1 MKFLKPRPY
10 NTRDDPIPRTINTFR
25 TGDKFKIGSL
35 EVEPIH
41 VDHSVPGAY
50 GFIIYT
56 SEGPIVYTGDL
67 RVHGTHPEMTD
78 DFVEKAKEVKPIAL
92 ISEGTRIADKAKEES
107 ENKVY
112 QDSNKVVSE
121 TNRLVFA
128 DFNFKDVDRFNTF
141 YKIAQENGRKLVVKM
156 NDAYFLK
163 YLSKDAHLNV
173 PDIDDEHIVIYV
185 PKRGSGQYA
194 DSDYKGKDRDFVDL
208 HNAWTAE
215 EIAAHESKVLCAIG
229 FYSFTAL
236 IDMKPKSG
244 AIYIHSSSE
253 PYTEEQELSE
263 DRVDAWI
270 DHFSMKRFQS
280 HCSGH
285 ARGQDLLEIVKQI
298 DAKTLYPI
306 HTEHPDA
313 FNSVSKNLVMVEE
326 GKEYKI

>member
-1 MKFLKPRPY
+1 
-10 NTRDDPIPRTINTFR
+10 
-25 TGDKFKIGSL
+25 
-35 EVEPIH
+35 

-67 RVHGTHPEMTD
+67 RLHGTHSEMTQ
-78 DFVEKAKEVKPIAL
+78 DFVEKAKQVKPIAL
-92 ISEGTRIADKAKEES
+92 ISEGTRITDIAKEES
-107 ENKVY
+107 EDKVY
-112 QDSNKVVSE
+112 RDSNKVVSE
-121 TNRLVFA
+121 TDRLVFA

-141 YKIAQENGRKLVVKM
+141 YKIAQENDRKLVVKM

-163 YLSKDAHLNV
+163 YLSKDSHLNV
-173 PDIDDEHIVIYV
+173 PDIDDEHIIIYV

-194 DSDYKGKDRDFVDL
+194 DSDYKGKDRDLVDL

-215 EIAAHESKVLCAIG
+215 QIAAKESKVLCAIG

-244 AIYIHSSSE
+244 ARYIHSASE
-253 PYTEEQELSE
+253 PYSEEQEMSQE
-263 DRVDAWI
+263 RTDAWLE
-270 DHFSMKRFQS
+270 HFGMTRFQH

-285 ARGQDLLEIVKQI
+285 ARGQDLLDIVKQI
-298 DAKTLYPI
+298 NAKTLYPI
-306 HTEHPDA
+306 HTKHPDA
-313 FNSVSKNLVMVEE
+313 YKSVSKDLVIVEE